1 MSNIRIILIILVYLK
16 NHGSERLVIQSFL
29 GLLSDKIYSDLF
41 YYRLLRVF
49 VMGFILLL
57 AHFELIFLFLLYYF
71 SLVKFINNSEWIH
84 QINHHLTFCLSFDN
98 FPFAKSQ
105 SFLLF
110 FLSLVISMLQ
120 E

>member
-1 MSNIRIILIILVYLK
+1 MFALSIHGLFEGVALGIQRNPNGTIIM
-16 NHGSERLVIQSFL
+16 FL
-29 GLLSDKIYSDLF
+29 AI
-41 YYRLLRVF
+41 
-49 VMGFILLL
+49 L
-57 AHFELIFLFLLYYF
+57 AHKWAEAF